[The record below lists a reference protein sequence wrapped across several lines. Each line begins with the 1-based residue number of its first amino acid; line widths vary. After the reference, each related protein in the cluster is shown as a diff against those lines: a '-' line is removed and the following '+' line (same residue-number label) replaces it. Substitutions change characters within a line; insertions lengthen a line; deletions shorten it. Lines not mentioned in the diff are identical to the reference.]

1 MTKIKCPICNCE
13 TEWSPDN
20 KYRPF
25 CSERCKTIDLGGWAS
40 GKYHISSPLTPE
52 DMEDED
58 TAIEIEKA
66 LQEMFAVNPY
76 LFTYI
81 YSLHGKSTICIHSW
95 RSFHIVLTSC
105 KS

>member
-1 MTKIKCPICNCE
+1 MKMTKIKCPICNCE

-66 LQEMFAVNPY
+66 LQEQLKN
-76 LFTYI
+76 T
-81 YSLHGKSTICIHSW
+81 HGNS
-95 RSFHIVLTSC
+95 
-105 KS
+105 